1 MTAPEPTPA
10 MSNAPPDT
18 AALNAL
24 LGDSATRPWT
34 RRLWPWLLLAAVL
47 RRHPQV
53 ERVICG
59 HMHRSIVRRFGGTV
73 AMTVP
78 STAHQIV
85 LDLRPGAPA
94 TFQREPPG
102 FAVHAMR
109 DGALVS
115 HVAAVGDHGPVEF
128 YT

>member
-1 MTAPEPTPA
+1 MHH
-10 MSNAPPDT
+10 PPFVTGIGHMDGIG
-18 AALNAL
+18 L
-24 LGDSATRPWT
+24 LEGADA
-34 RRLWPWLLLAAVL
+34 LAAVL
-47 RRHPQV
+47 QRHPQV

-59 HMHRSIVRRFGGTV
+59 HLHRSIVRRFGGTV

-85 LDLRPGAPA
+85 LDLRTGAPA
-94 TFQREPPG
+94 TFRREPPG

-115 HVAAVGDHGPVEF
+115 HVAAVGDHGPVEH